1 MEKLN
6 RRDFFAGSGFAA
18 AGALAAL
25 GAAAGR
31 AEAAPEQTGSS
42 AGKKFKISLAGWSI
56 NSTFRK
62 EWTCLDLPRIVREEF
77 GLDGLEFVNS
87 HFDLPLFGYLKDLKQ
102 RAADYGVELVL
113 IMCDNEGDMSSE
125 DKQERMQAAIN
136 HRKWVDIAHFLG
148 CHAIRGNFG
157 YTKAGT
163 AEERIAR
170 CAESYR
176 SLVEYADTAGMNVL
190 IENHGGL
197 SSYPETVVSL
207 MKLVN
212 HPRFGTLPDF
222 GNFAPEVDKY
232 QAIEALMPWAKAVS
246 VKCVDFE
253 PDGSHPA
260 WDLDRMVE
268 IVLAAGYRG
277 FFGIEAG
284 SRQGRH
290 KENVLACKAL
300 LERHR

>member
-1 MEKLN
+1 MSHEDPAQ
-6 RRDFFAGSGFAA
+6 RR
-18 AGALAAL
+18 
-25 GAAAGR
+25 
-31 AEAAPEQTGSS
+31 
-42 AGKKFKISLAGWSI
+42 
-56 NSTFRK
+56 
-62 EWTCLDLPRIVREEF
+62 
-77 GLDGLEFVNS
+77 
-87 HFDLPLFGYLKDLKQ
+87 
-102 RAADYGVELVL
+102 
-113 IMCDNEGDMSSE
+113 
-125 DKQERMQAAIN
+125 QAAIN

-207 MKLVN
+207 MKQVD

-222 GNFAPEVDKY
+222 GNFASGVDKY
-232 QAIEALMPWAKAVS
+232 KAIEALMPWAKAVS

-260 WDLDRMVE
+260 WDLDRMVK
-268 IVLAAGYRG
+268 IVLDAGYRG

-284 SRQGRH
+284 SRSGRH

-300 LERHR
+300 LERYQ

>member
-6 RRDFFAGSGFAA
+6 RRRFFKDSILAS
-18 AGALAAL
+18 GALAAL
-25 GAAAGR
+25 GTQNT
-31 AEAAPEQTGSS
+31 PTGTA
-42 AGKKFKISLAGWSI
+42 AGKKFKISLAAWSI
-56 NSTFRK
+56 NRWFNE
-62 EWTCLDLPRIVREEF
+62 EWTNLDLPRIVREDF

-87 HFDLPLFGYLKDLKQ
+87 HFELPRSDYLKDLKK

-113 IMCDNEGDMSSE
+113 IMCDGEGDMSHE
-125 DKQERMQAAIN
+125 DAKERRQASIN

-157 YTKAGT
+157 YTKVGT
-163 AEERIAR
+163 IEERIAR

-190 IENHGGL
+190 LENHGGL
-197 SSYPETVVSL
+197 SSFPENLISL
-207 MKLVN
+207 MKQVD

-222 GNFAPEVDKY
+222 GNFPPEVDKY
-232 QAIEALMPWAKAVS
+232 EAIEALMPWAKAVS

-284 SRQGRH
+284 SRHGRH

-300 LERHR
+300 LERHQ